1 MNYCDLL
8 CFFVCFLFDGYR
20 QKSDECEK
28 IARLETKRP
37 KAQPYFCSQEWLNTL
52 ARSRLAPELQSR
64 RFLTLSLFLILHDV
78 SLSLSV
84 YGYFLSLSVPLHS
97 LLSSSNSCV
106 VPHPLSGHTI
116 SSLGSSRGNTFCVR
130 SALEVSHN
138 LLCSLSSSF
147 LLYTAPCREIFSCFF
162 FFIPPISLSACGLE
176 LFSRLDVSRWSFSLS
191 SQCVFAVMMRRT
203 VAVLLSQAFYTSMN
217 MLYKLLNCQ
226 ITIESSRL

>member
-1 MNYCDLL
+1 MIKSWLEWTTVTCCAFSFAFSLMDTGRRVMSVRKLLDLKQNVWRHSHISAARNDWIFWQDLDLL
-8 CFFVCFLFDGYR
+8 
-20 QKSDECEK
+20 
-28 IARLETKRP
+28 
-37 KAQPYFCSQEWLNTL
+37 LNFSPDT
-52 ARSRLAPELQSR
+52 
-64 RFLTLSLFLILHDV
+64 F
-78 SLSLSV
+78 SLSLCFSFFMM
-84 YGYFLSLSVPLHS
+84 FLSHTLFMAVFSLSVPLHS

-106 VPHPLSGHTI
+106 VPHPLRGHTI

-176 LFSRLDVSRWSFSLS
+176 LLSRLDVSRWSFSLS

-203 VAVLLSQAFYTSMN
+203 VAALLSQAFYTSMK
-217 MLYKLLNCQ
+217 M
-226 ITIESSRL
+226 